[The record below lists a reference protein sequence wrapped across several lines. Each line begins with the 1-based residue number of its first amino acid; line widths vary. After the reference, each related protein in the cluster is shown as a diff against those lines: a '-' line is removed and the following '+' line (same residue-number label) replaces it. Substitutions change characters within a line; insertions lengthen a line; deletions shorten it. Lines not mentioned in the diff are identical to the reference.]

1 MSEKVQR
8 EPVSRPGEP
17 TTAAPGS
24 AVKIHVLMER
34 AARREALFHPQDNLK
49 RILPNPSSD
58 PEDEDDLY
66 ESDLA
71 G

>member
-1 MSEKVQR
+1 MSEKLQR
-8 EPVSRPGEP
+8 EPASQPGEP
-17 TTAAPGS
+17 TSAPPGS
-24 AVKIHVLMER
+24 AVKIRVLTER

-49 RILPNPSSD
+49 RLLPSPPPD
-58 PEDEDDLY
+58 PEDDDLY